1 MLSHAFGPSR
11 PLPCSATSALT
22 DFRTPPLISSLV
34 TGPFWTLTTLAFT
47 LYVFSSLSTSISAY
61 IANPDVPPVQDVG
74 KLSLAAALCY
84 TYGIGFP
91 TLLWGV
97 VRWFGGAD
105 IAWSIVEAV
114 SIYGCES
121 ARSLD
126 RTRIT

>member
-1 MLSHAFGPSR
+1 M
-11 PLPCSATSALT
+11 
-22 DFRTPPLISSLV
+22 
-34 TGPFWTLTTLAFT
+34 
-47 LYVFSSLSTSISAY
+47 FSSLSTSISAY

-91 TLLWGV
+91 AVLWGV

-121 ARSLD
+121 ARRSASLCPSKLS
-126 RTRIT
+126 